1 MRDFIRDTWYFIPV
15 IANDPH
21 EAEQKA
27 NADSREW
34 FDICVKVVEL

>member
-1 MRDFIRDTWYFIPV
+1 MHDFIRDNWYFIPV

-27 NADSREW
+27 NTDSREW